1 MDHPIVTLTGNS
13 GIAASEI
20 GVGMSRLTPSELLAL
35 LWDDCRRALSTD
47 MRCIALH
54 KKDDIFLAQERVSF
68 LKFQFR

>member
-1 MDHPIVTLTGNS
+1 MDHPVVTLTGNS

-20 GVGMSRLTPSELLAL
+20 GVGMSRLPPSELLAV

-47 MRCIALH
+47 MRCIALQ
-54 KKDDIFLAQERVSF
+54 KDDFFLAEEQVSF